1 MSLNECFDIIT
12 IGKVELREWAL
23 EEIAAMLRVVLVRRN
38 CETQKLQTTEET
50 IINDILT
57 VDILAEDT
65 TRITPSRHLPAQ
77 KKLIP

>member
-1 MSLNECFDIIT
+1 M
-12 IGKVELREWAL
+12 
-23 EEIAAMLRVVLVRRN
+23 RRN

-57 VDILAEDT
+57 VNILAEDT